1 VAAGAAA
8 WLTLSAGNDARPVV
22 VTLAALGVVLT
33 AAALVWPVTLG
44 PALAALAA
52 AYAVLLAIEEPSLD
66 ARAAGVAAMLV
77 VIGELVGW
85 ARELAGATRDEPG
98 GAWRRPIWIAG
109 AAAGALALGWGLIA
123 LVDRLRADGLAV
135 EAAGALAALAVLLL
149 VRHAAS
155 TRSAPE
161 EG

>member
-1 VAAGAAA
+1 VGTAA
-8 WLTLSAGNDARPVV
+8 WLTISAGDDARPVV
-22 VTLAALGVVLT
+22 MTLGGAGVVLT
-33 AAALVWPVTLG
+33 AVSLVWPVALG
-44 PALAALAA
+44 PGLAALAG
-52 AYAVLLAIEEPSLD
+52 AYAVLLAIDEPPLD
-66 ARAAGVAAMLV
+66 ARAAGLAALLLV
-77 VIGELVGW
+77 VGELVGW
-85 ARELAGATRDEPG
+85 ARELAGTTRDEPG

-155 TRSAPE
+155 RGSAPE
-161 EG
+161 GS